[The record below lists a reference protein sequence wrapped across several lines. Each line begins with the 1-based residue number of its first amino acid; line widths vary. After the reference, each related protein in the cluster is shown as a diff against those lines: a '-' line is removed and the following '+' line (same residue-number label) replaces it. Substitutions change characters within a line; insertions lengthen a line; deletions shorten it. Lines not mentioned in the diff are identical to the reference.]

1 MLAGYRTM
9 DCGGY
14 QDYRYPPAAVFG
26 SAGRC
31 QLNLQIEAASPLPTH
46 GSDVSHTVRDSIQH
60 YPPPSRPVNISF
72 LSANADAFK
81 TALEFSLER

>member
-1 MLAGYRTM
+1 MYDAGGIPNNGLWRVP
-9 DCGGY
+9 GF
-14 QDYRYPPAAVFG
+14 PVAVFG